1 MGEDGSAMDKTAGS
15 VLKFS
20 AEKVQNRRRDKT
32 IWIFSVLVGPGEG
45 LVDFESEVILVLE
58 AVSLAFDDL
67 DLVVG
72 PFQFA
77 GVDAVIAMVEDPVF
91 AS

>member
-1 MGEDGSAMDKTAGS
+1 M
-15 VLKFS
+15 
-20 AEKVQNRRRDKT
+20 R
-32 IWIFSVLVGPGEG
+32 IFSDLVGPGEG
-45 LVDFESEVILVLE
+45 LVDFESEVILVVE